1 MVQRAL
7 AGLPVAGRWKMLSL
21 HELTVFVEAA
31 QAENFSLAAHRLYLS
46 QPAVSLQVRNLE
58 KQLGVDLFR
67 RNGRNVVL
75 SDAGKV
81 LLPLAQ
87 QILLQAKRIEEA
99 MWGLQGMVIGE
110 LNIACSTTVGK
121 YILPQVIAGFRRQY
135 ADVHVAVS
143 VMGRRAAADWLLD
156 GRADIA
162 VLSANL
168 THHDL
173 EYQPFVQDD
182 VVLIVPVGHPWADG
196 RVIGPQDL
204 HDCDFI
210 MREATAGS
218 YEVVAESMTA
228 QGLSI
233 TDLPVAMTL
242 GNAEAVEMAVE
253 TGLGAAFVSRL
264 VACRGVAL
272 GRVVEV
278 PVQGMCLNRPI
289 YLARHIRRVST
300 PPQQA
305 FWDFA
310 FDPANEALRQ
320 LPLS

>member
-1 MVQRAL
+1 
-7 AGLPVAGRWKMLSL
+7 MLSL
-21 HELTVFVEAA
+21 HELNVFVEAA

-58 KQLGVDLFR
+58 KQLGVELFR

-81 LLPLAQ
+81 LLPMAQ

-121 YILPQVIAGFRRQY
+121 YALPGMIAEFRHHYSDVQVEMN
-135 ADVHVAVS
+135 
-143 VMGRRAAADWLLD
+143 VMGRRTASDWLLD

-162 VLSANL
+162 VLSSHMA
-168 THHDL
+168 HHDL
-173 EYQPFVQDD
+173 EYQPLLQDE

-196 RVIGPQDL
+196 RVITPDIL
-204 HDCDFI
+204 HECAFI
-210 MREATAGS
+210 MRETSAGS
-218 YEVVAESMTA
+218 YEVLAEGLTA
-228 QGLSI
+228 HGLSMA
-233 TDLPVAMTL
+233 DLQVIMTL

-253 TGLGAAFVSRL
+253 AGLGVAFVSRL

-278 PVQGMCLNRPI
+278 PVHGMCLNRPI
-289 YLARHIRRVST
+289 YLARHIRRAST
-300 PPQQA
+300 PAQQA
-305 FWDFA
+305 FWDFV
-310 FDPANEALRQ
+310 FDPANEMLRQ
-320 LPLS
+320 LPMA